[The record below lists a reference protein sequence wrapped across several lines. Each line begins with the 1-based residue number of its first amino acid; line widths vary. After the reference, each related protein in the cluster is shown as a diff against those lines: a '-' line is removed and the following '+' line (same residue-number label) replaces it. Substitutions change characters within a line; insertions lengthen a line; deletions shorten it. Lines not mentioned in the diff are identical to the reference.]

1 MQKFKYKFDSIL
13 KVKENLKKQAM
24 KEVAKVGKEIE
35 EKKTQKE
42 ELILELAMCKQNSK
56 KAVMKISELQF
67 IESHIFFLS
76 KKIEFVEG
84 ELSRLKLVLKM
95 KQSELLEK
103 TKESKIFHKLK
114 ESKLV
119 SHMHEEKK
127 EESKILDELAIQK
140 MSRN

>member
-13 KVKENLKKQAM
+13 KVKDNFKKQAM

>member
-13 KVKENLKKQAM
+13 KVKDNFKKQAM

-35 EKKTQKE
+35 EKIAHKE
-42 ELILELAMCKQNSK
+42 ELISELTECKQNSK
-56 KAVMKISELQF
+56 KTVMKISELQF

-119 SHMHEEKK
+119 THLREEKK

>member
-13 KVKENLKKQAM
+13 KVKENFKKQAM

-35 EKKTQKE
+35 EKIARRDK
-42 ELILELAMCKQNSK
+42 LILELAKCKKKSK
-56 KAVMKISELQF
+56 KTVMKISELQF

-76 KKIEFVEG
+76 KKIQFAEG
-84 ELSRLKLVLKM
+84 EISRLKLVLKM
-95 KQSELLEK
+95 RQSELLEK

-119 SHMHEEKK
+119 THMQEEKR
-127 EESKILDELAIQK
+127 EESQILDELATQK

>member
-13 KVKENLKKQAM
+13 KVKENFKKQAM

-35 EKKTQKE
+35 EKTAHKE
-42 ELILELAMCKQNSK
+42 ELILELTECKQSSK
-56 KAVMKISELQF
+56 KTVMKISELQF

-84 ELSRLKLVLKM
+84 ELLRLKLVLKM
-95 KQSELLEK
+95 RQKELLEK

-119 SHMHEEKK
+119 THLREEKE